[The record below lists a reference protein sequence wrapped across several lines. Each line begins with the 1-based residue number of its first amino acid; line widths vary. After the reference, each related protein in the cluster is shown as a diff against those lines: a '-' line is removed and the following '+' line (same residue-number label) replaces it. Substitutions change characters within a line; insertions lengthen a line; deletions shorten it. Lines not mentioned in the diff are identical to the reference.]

1 MNKREA
7 KSKIKRLI
15 SQGMITG
22 LTPSQS
28 YTLLSEAKKL
38 SDEWKILFPDDA
50 QQHLTKQA
58 KKLLYFAIDYES
70 INGNREG

>member
-1 MNKREA
+1 MDKREA
-7 KSKIKRLI
+7 RSKIKRLI

-28 YTLLSEAKKL
+28 YNLLSEAKNL
-38 SDEWKILFPDDA
+38 CTEWKIIFPDVA

-58 KKLLYFAIDYES
+58 KKLLSLAIDYES
-70 INGNREG
+70 INRNRKR

>member
-7 KSKIKRLI
+7 RSKIKRLI

-28 YTLLSEAKKL
+28 YKLLSEAKKL
-38 SDEWKILFPDDA
+38 CEEWKIEFSNDA
-50 QQHLTKQA
+50 QQKMTEQA
-58 KKLLYFAIDYES
+58 KKLLYLAINYRQN
-70 INGNREG
+70 NGIYK